1 VLLAM
6 ASLLSTVWRRLN
18 NPRDVSAATAVA
30 ACLLVAEAVLCVLV
44 VWKVPYTEIDW
55 VAYMEEVEGYLQ
67 GETDYTKLAGGTG
80 PLVYPAGFVHIY
92 SALHWLTGGGDILI
106 AQVVFVCLYLATQA
120 VVMAIYIRARL
131 TPPWALALL
140 CLSKRLHSIY
150 VLRLFNDCFA
160 AFFAYLGTL
169 ALMAGWIRIA
179 VVLFSAGV
187 SIKMNV
193 LLMAPPVLAVA
204 IKMSNPG
211 DLFQAVLLG
220 GALQVVLAIPFLA
233 TYPWGYLSRAFELSR
248 VFQYKWTVNLKFLPE
263 DVFTSPWLAMGL
275 LSIHIVL
282 LFAWAFRK
290 WFAADGGVGNALANF
305 LKRTKIQQAVPR
317 RAGQPARKAHL
328 GNVPGAEVA
337 VMVFTGNFIGVATAR
352 TLHYQFYS
360 WYCHT
365 IPLMLWATPLPTI
378 ARVAIWAL
386 IEWAFNV
393 FPATPVSSGVLC
405 GCHGLLI
412 LALWAARREAEKV
425 HTR

>member
-1 VLLAM
+1 M

-80 PLVYPAGFVHIY
+80 PL
-92 SALHWLTGGGDILI
+92 
-106 AQVVFVCLYLATQA
+106 A

-220 GALQVVLAIPFLA
+220 GALQVILAIPFLA

-275 LSIHIVL
+275 LSVHIVL
-282 LFAWAFRK
+282 LLSRAELVSLPA
-290 WFAADGGVGNALANF
+290 
-305 LKRTKIQQAVPR
+305 KRIWTTCQAQR
-317 RAGQPARKAHL
+317 
-328 GNVPGAEVA
+328 
-337 VMVFTGNFIGVATAR
+337 
-352 TLHYQFYS
+352 
-360 WYCHT
+360 
-365 IPLMLWATPLPTI
+365 
-378 ARVAIWAL
+378 
-386 IEWAFNV
+386 
-393 FPATPVSSGVLC
+393 
-405 GCHGLLI
+405 
-412 LALWAARREAEKV
+412 
-425 HTR
+425 